1 MSDCASMNS
10 NRHNTSHQ
18 SFTTDEPNVLR
29 IVPVEDARTVEQF
42 IRIPWSIYTNDANWV
57 PPLFLERRQHLSKR
71 NPYFSHATVQLW
83 IAYRNH
89 QPVGRISAQ
98 IDRFHQE
105 RYRDDTG
112 FWGMLEA
119 KDDQDVFHALLNTAE
134 QWLQEKGMRR
144 ALGPF
149 NFSINQECGL
159 LIDGMDSPPM
169 VMMGHALPYYP
180 QHIES
185 YDYRKAKDLFAYRVD
200 LDFVIPHIIQKAIRK
215 AESSVTFRQLRRNDF
230 NNELKTIH
238 RIFEE
243 AWSDNWGFI
252 PFSDKEFA
260 AVGQELRL
268 LVDDSFIQIAEVDG
282 TPEAMLVA
290 FPNVNELIRDLNGRL
305 FPIGWMKFLWR
316 LKVSHPHTA
325 RVVLMGVRKKFQGT
339 PLGAVLAFG
348 MIDSVRQAGRKWGIK
363 HVELSWI
370 LEDNIGMKNML
381 QAIGCEQ
388 YKTYRIY
395 EKHLTN
401 GQ

>member
-1 MSDCASMNS
+1 MPSTSQQESITSDKANG
-10 NRHNTSHQ
+10 
-18 SFTTDEPNVLR
+18 LR
-29 IVPVEDARTVEQF
+29 IVPVEDSRTVKQF
-42 IRIPWSIYTNDANWV
+42 ICVPWSIYTKDTNWV
-57 PPLFLERRQHLSKR
+57 PPLLLERKQHLSKR

-98 IDRFHQE
+98 VDRYHQE
-105 RYRDDTG
+105 RHRDDTG

-119 KDDQDVFHALLNTAE
+119 QDDQEVFHALLKTAE
-134 QWLQEKGMRR
+134 QWLQHNGVCR

-149 NFSINQECGL
+149 NLSINQECGL
-159 LIDGMDSPPM
+159 LVDGLNSPPM

-185 YDYRKAKDLFAYRVD
+185 YNYSKVKDLFAYRVD
-200 LDFVIPHIIQKAIRK
+200 LDFVIPPIIQKAIRK
-215 AESSVTFRQLRRNDF
+215 AESSVTFRQLRRANFKD
-230 NNELKTIH
+230 ELNTIH
-238 RIFEE
+238 SIFEE

-252 PFSDKEFA
+252 PFSDEEFA

-290 FPNVNELIRDLNGRL
+290 FPNVNEIIRDLNGRL
-305 FPIGWMKFLWR
+305 FPTGWMKFLWR
-316 LKVSHPHTA
+316 LKVSRPRTA
-325 RVVLMGVRKKFQGT
+325 RVALMGVRKKYQGT

-395 EKHLTN
+395 EKYFTN
-401 GQ
+401 DRESSQ